1 MKLFNKANTFYLK
14 KRYVDAFEH
23 ICQAIILVKQ
33 ELAESKLIQKKKN
46 YKLKKS
52 LALDDNNVKITKQ
65 LASKIK
71 LNRSVEIGDLKKQ
84 SVYLYA
90 QKSHLVDH
98 GSSSVNEFTNH
109 QITTLYKNIELCL
122 MKTQHDIQRLDAK
135 LE

>member
-1 MKLFNKANTFYLK
+1 MKLFNKANTFYQK

-33 ELAESKLIQKKKN
+33 ELAETHLIQKKKN

-65 LASKIK
+65 LASKIQ
-71 LNRSVEIGDLKKQ
+71 LNKSVDIGDLKKQ

-90 QKSHLVDH
+90 QKSHLV
-98 GSSSVNEFTNH
+98 GSETTSVNEFTNH
-109 QITTLYKNIELCL
+109 
-122 MKTQHDIQRLDAK
+122 
-135 LE
+135 